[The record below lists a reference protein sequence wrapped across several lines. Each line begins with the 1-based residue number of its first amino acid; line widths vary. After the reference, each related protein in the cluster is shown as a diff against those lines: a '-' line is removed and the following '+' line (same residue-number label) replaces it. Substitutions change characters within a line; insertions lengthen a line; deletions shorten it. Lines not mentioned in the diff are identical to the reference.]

1 MQIESRATLDTKAA
15 RAFAAFSAS
24 ELSSAAGGQTQVADL
39 KRILILCK
47 TYPSPSSKY
56 AETSCVAGMSEE
68 GQLIR
73 LYPVPFRLIS
83 DEQQFRKWQ
92 WVEARV
98 EHAHNDKRPESH
110 RIYVDTIVCDPSPLK
125 AGKEGWPHR
134 MEVLSKLSIYDD
146 FDAIEAQRKANGITL
161 AFLRPKKILGLEIK
175 PTRTPDWTAEEEAK
189 LAQLQQQGGLFD
201 EGETGSGVKLL
212 EKLPFDFHYTY
223 ECEVGGTPKTYKHK
237 LVDWEVGALYRRL
250 RREFG
255 ASGWEKPFRA
265 KYEQELPSRDLLLL
279 LGTIHRFPDQ
289 WLAVSVIAPPKP
301 QPEGP
306 NQGALF

>member
-1 MQIESRATLDTKAA
+1 M
-15 RAFAAFSAS
+15 
-24 ELSSAAGGQTQVADL
+24 ADL

-47 TYPSPSSKY
+47 TYPSPSATY
-56 AETSCVAGMSEE
+56 AETSCVAGMTEE
-68 GQLIR
+68 GKLIR

-98 EHAHNDKRPESH
+98 EHAHNDRRLESH
-110 RIYVDTIVCDPSPLK
+110 KIYVDTISCDASPLK

-134 MEVLSKLSIYDD
+134 MEVLSKLSIFND
-146 FDAIEAQRKANGITL
+146 FDTIEAERQANGITL
-161 AFLRPKKILGLEIK
+161 ALLRPKKILGLEIK
-175 PTRTPDWTAEEEAK
+175 PTRTPDWTVEEETK

-201 EGETGSGVKLL
+201 EGQTGTSVKLL
-212 EKLPFDFHYTY
+212 EKLPFDFYYTY
-223 ECEVGGTPKTYKHK
+223 ECEVDGATRTYKHK

-250 RREFG
+250 RKDFG
-255 ASGWEKPFRA
+255 AIGWEKPFRA

-301 QPEGP
+301 QPEDQ
-306 NQGALF
+306 NQEALF